1 MPIDIYQTSAI
12 PPFPITGP
20 PPLKRDISQT
30 CWRFIPYNY
39 SMYAIFTYIYHKF
52 MVNLGT
58 YSIHGAFGYFLSP
71 NQYEIFNPFLPQQ
84 RWKKNIH
91 LSSPRIWLNHR
102 YPNLQNPETKQWL
115 VGKWTGLKMYSQL
128 KIPMLVFS
136 CWFVSYVFKVGVEN
150 SSVTSFL
157 TNNEC
162 FLKINGWKLRLPIW
176 NGPFL
181 GKHSFICRLVLGVPS
196 AKLTIAMG
204 KKKKTSHFSPGFLK
218 FASKKTGGD
227 SVTPWIIPSSHNR
240 SSIQAIQRHL
250 HSSSHCR

>member
-1 MPIDIYQTSAI
+1 MLINRGVGNPLFHQGVSELKKILHLTFTSIVSWCTVTVSCEVSWKPKQCNSSDLQSALPRKLRKACTRQKYIVYAYRYIYQTSAI

-91 LSSPRIWLNHR
+91 LSSPK
-102 YPNLQNPETKQWL
+102 NL
-115 VGKWTGLKMYSQL
+115 
-128 KIPMLVFS
+128 
-136 CWFVSYVFKVGVEN
+136 
-150 SSVTSFL
+150 
-157 TNNEC
+157 
-162 FLKINGWKLRLPIW
+162 
-176 NGPFL
+176 
-181 GKHSFICRLVLGVPS
+181 
-196 AKLTIAMG
+196 AK
-204 KKKKTSHFSPGFLK
+204 S
-218 FASKKTGGD
+218 
-227 SVTPWIIPSSHNR
+227 
-240 SSIQAIQRHL
+240 
-250 HSSSHCR
+250 

>member
-1 MPIDIYQTSAI
+1 MRFSTLFSLNKGGKKTS
-12 PPFPITGP
+12 
-20 PPLKRDISQT
+20 
-30 CWRFIPYNY
+30 
-39 SMYAIFTYIYHKF
+39 TYH
-52 MVNLGT
+52 
-58 YSIHGAFGYFLSP
+58 P
-71 NQYEIFNPFLPQQ
+71 
-84 RWKKNIH
+84 
-91 LSSPRIWLNHR
+91 PRIWLNHR

-204 KKKKTSHFSPGFLK
+204 KKKKHPIFHLVFLNSHQ
-218 FASKKTGGD
+218 KKLVG
-227 SVTPWIIPSSHNR
+227 I
-240 SSIQAIQRHL
+240 L
-250 HSSSHCR
+250 